1 MEDVKKDI
9 LKDSASITMGRADK
23 TRPVKNNPGS
33 TWMNGEILSNLKD
46 LTRDSKSSV
55 TWGCAS
61 LDTFPP
67 ILKLKQYIIKTW

>member
-9 LKDSASITMGRADK
+9 LKDSASITMRRAVK
-23 TRPVKNNPGS
+23 TRPVKNSPGI

-46 LTRDSKSSV
+46 LTRDSKSSIN
-55 TWGCAS
+55 WGCAS

-67 ILKLKQYIIKTW
+67 ILK